1 MNLLA
6 KTSNFLESYRGHDC
20 TLSVI
25 GYGLTM
31 YSGLRERNNPFF
43 AKKLLKL
50 SSQLSNARVI
60 LRLLD
65 DPSMLLYTLSYGFG
79 KHVNQIFK
87 QKINLNK
94 FN

>member
-20 TLSVI
+20 TLSAI

-31 YSGLRERNNPFF
+31 FSGSTSKNNPFF
-43 AKKLLKL
+43 AKKLLKI
-50 SSQLSNARVI
+50 SSQISNARVI

-79 KHVNQIFK
+79 KHVNHIF
-87 QKINLNK
+87 
-94 FN
+94 